1 MMRVG
6 IAADHGG
13 FRLKEQVAESLR
25 GSGTR
30 SWTSAHTN

>member
-1 MMRVG
+1 MKIG

-13 FRLKEQVAESLR
+13 FVMKEELTESLR

-30 SWTSAHTN
+30 SWISARIN